1 MIVAMLSL
9 AGIFVA
15 LYLLL
20 YKLGLIGELSCS
32 VGSCE
37 TVNTSRWATF
47 LGLPVAGWGVAW
59 YVGMFVLALVST
71 GEKFAESVSVS
82 VMLLLV
88 ATTGLL
94 FSLYLTWLELFRI
107 HAICQWCVVSAIIV
121 TIIFL
126 VCLMDYRDNRGAAL
140 QAAHAR
146 DSRDAEG

>member
-1 MIVAMLSL
+1 MIVAALSL

-20 YKLGLIGELSCS
+20 YKLGLIGALSCS

-37 TVNTSRWATF
+37 TVNSSRWATF

-71 GEKFAESVSVS
+71 GEKFAQSSLISLILV
-82 VMLLLV
+82 LV
-88 ATTGLL
+88 AATGLV
-94 FSLYLTWLELFRI
+94 FSLYLTYIELFRI
-107 HAICQWCVVSAIIV
+107 HAICQWCVVSAILV

-126 VCLMDYRDNRGAAL
+126 VSVSEYRERKAG
-140 QAAHAR
+140 
-146 DSRDAEG
+146 SEY

>member
-1 MIVAMLSL
+1 MIVAALSL

-20 YKLGLIGELSCS
+20 YKLGLIGALSCS

-37 TVNTSRWATF
+37 TVNSSRWATF

-71 GEKFAESVSVS
+71 GEKFAQSSLISLILV
-82 VMLLLV
+82 LV
-88 ATTGLL
+88 AATGLV
-94 FSLYLTWLELFRI
+94 FSLYLTYIGLFRI
-107 HAICQWCVVSAIIV
+107 HAICQWCVVSAILV

-126 VCLMDYRDNRGAAL
+126 VSVSEYRERKAG
-140 QAAHAR
+140 
-146 DSRDAEG
+146 SEY